1 MAPTARNSGLTGG
14 GLQSSCST
22 ASNGRN
28 STPLCRQRLPG
39 AASGPP
45 YASISS
51 ATTKPWC
58 SAWCPAGHTARTSCP
73 SSATSFLPPPC
84 TISPYPQKH
93 IPGMHNILADS
104 LSRFHMQIPR
114 TCPTSLAPPNPHP
127 HLSSLQQDVR
137 LYLHHSLATSTRS
150 TFNAAT
156 CNFINFTLTY
166 SQLHPN
172 GSLMLYASF
181 LARTLKL
188 QSIKVYLSAV
198 RNLHLE
204 HGLPDPPMSDA
215 LNLRRLMR
223 GIKRVHGG
231 PADHRLPI
239 TPNLFHSFRRFLVL
253 SHPDH
258 LTLWE
263 ALLLA
268 FFGFLRSNELLS
280 IKLTDLT
287 RIAEGY
293 QVRIRA
299 SKTDPFRMGATIG
312 ISPTGDPSLC
322 PVPVLDSLTSATGQ
336 REGPL
341 FCLQTGV
348 PLNRPRLNRL
358 VRELAARSGAPTKY
372 SSHSFRIGAALA
384 AAAVGIPEWQIQA
397 LGRWSTDC
405 YKRYIRLPSSTTD
418 TLAAAIATVPL

>member
-1 MAPTARNSGLTGG
+1 MAPTARNSGLTGGGLQSSCSTASNGRNSTPLCRQQSAMAPTARNSGLTGG

-84 TISPYPQKH
+84 TISPYPHNTFLVCTTFSPTLSPASTCRYSAHMPHKPRPTQPPSPPLFPSTRCEALPAPLPCH
-93 IPGMHNILADS
+93 IHTQHIQCS
-104 LSRFHMQIPR
+104 HMQFHQFHSHIQ
-114 TCPTSLAPPNPHP
+114 PTPPQWITHALRLISCAHP
-127 HLSSLQQDVR
+127 E
-137 LYLHHSLATSTRS
+137 
-150 TFNAAT
+150 
-156 CNFINFTLTY
+156 
-166 SQLHPN
+166 
-172 GSLMLYASF
+172 
-181 LARTLKL
+181 L

-204 HGLPDPPMSDA
+204 HGLPDPMTDA

-239 TPNLFHSFRRFLVL
+239 TPNLLHSFRRFLVL

-280 IKLTDLT
+280 LKPTDLT

-299 SKTDPFRMGATIG
+299 SKTDPFCMGATIR

-322 PVPVLDSLTSATGQ
+322 PVPVLDSQPPAKG
-336 REGPL
+336 RGHC
-341 FCLQTGV
+341 FAC
-348 PLNRPRLNRL
+348 RLGSL
-358 VRELAARSGAPTKY
+358 
-372 SSHSFRIGAALA
+372 
-384 AAAVGIPEWQIQA
+384 
-397 LGRWSTDC
+397 
-405 YKRYIRLPSSTTD
+405 
-418 TLAAAIATVPL
+418 